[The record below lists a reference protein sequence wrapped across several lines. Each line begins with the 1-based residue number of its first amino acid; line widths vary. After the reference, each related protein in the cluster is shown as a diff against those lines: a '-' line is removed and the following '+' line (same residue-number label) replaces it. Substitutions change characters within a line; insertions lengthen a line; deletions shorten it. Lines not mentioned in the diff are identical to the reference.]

1 MNRLPLETRV
11 RVLSALCEG
20 MSIRATVRM
29 TGVAKN
35 TIQKLLHDVG
45 MACDAY
51 QDRVMRDLKCRRI
64 QADEIWSFCYSKER
78 NVPNAHKGEVGYGS
92 VYTWVA
98 LDEETKLVPCWTVG
112 DRNYA
117 AAYAFTRDLASRM
130 AHRIQLSTDGL
141 KLYIEAVEDAF
152 GYEVDYG
159 MLIKI
164 YGEDLQE
171 QPRYSQPNVTGIKR
185 KVISGNPDLR
195 RVGTSHIERQNL
207 TMRMCMRRFT
217 RLTNAFSKKIE
228 NHSLAI
234 SLHFM
239 YYNFV
244 RKHQSLGTTPAV
256 AAGVAEHAWTLH
268 QVAML
273 PDVLRDSEAAA

>member
-1 MNRLPLETRV
+1 
-11 RVLSALCEG
+11 

-45 MACDAY
+45 FACDAY

-78 NVPNAHKGEVGYGS
+78 NVPERFQDKQGYGS

-98 LDEETKLVPCWTVG
+98 LDEDTKLVPCWLVG
-112 DRNYA
+112 DRNYTCA
-117 AAYAFTRDLASRM
+117 LAFTRDLASRM

-141 KLYIEAVEDAF
+141 KLYIEAIEDAF
-152 GYEVDYG
+152 GYEVDYAQ
-159 MLIKI
+159 LIKI
-164 YGEDLQE
+164 YGADLQE
-171 QPRYSQPNVTGIKR
+171 QPRYSQPNCIGTKIKR
-185 KVISGNPDLR
+185 VSGNPDLS

-256 AAGVAEHAWTLH
+256 AAGIAGHVWTLH
-268 QVAML
+268 EVAML
-273 PDVLRDSEAAA
+273 PDAIRDAFPAA